1 MCVLCV
7 MFVFIPEFH
16 NLVHT
21 CHDIQPS
28 LIHCL
33 LVIMHMARRVSMLM
47 AAMANMNANS
57 E

>member
-1 MCVLCV
+1 
-7 MFVFIPEFH
+7 MFVFISESH

-33 LVIMHMARRVSMLM
+33 LVIMHTARRVSMLM
-47 AAMANMNANS
+47 AAMANMSANS

>member
-1 MCVLCV
+1 MCVSCV
-7 MFVFIPEFH
+7 MFVFISESH

-33 LVIMHMARRVSMLM
+33 LVIMHTARRVSILI
-47 AAMANMNANS
+47 AAMANMSANS